1 MILYDIG
8 NFPERLERL
17 LIESGKSFTLL
28 ENFRAYY
35 LLARIF
41 GAGRIKAVEKAM
53 KYCINGKIY
62 DITKRKIQRLLWI
75 VLCFL
80 LGAINIACGM
90 WNSYSGYENDSKFHV
105 VVGIIGLFM
114 AVIITSMGVN
124 LIMRRGDED
133 NE

>member
-1 MILYDIG
+1 MKTP
-8 NFPERLERL
+8 PERLAK
-17 LIESGKSFTLL
+17 LIKRTGNIWTPIET
-28 ENFRAYY
+28 FRAYY

-62 DITKRKIQRLLWI
+62 DITKRKVQRVLWI
-75 VLCFL
+75 ILCFL

-90 WNSYSGYENDSKFHV
+90 WNSYSGYEDDSTFHI
-105 VVGIIGLFM
+105 VVGTIGLFM
-114 AVIITSMGVN
+114 AVVITSMGVN